1 MQCGPEQLNLISGE
15 VGLTTHFTGKS
26 CRIDAHNLGGIL
38 SSYAMLDT
46 FGTE

>member
-1 MQCGPEQLNLISGE
+1 MQCGPEQLNLVSGE
-15 VGLTTHFTGKS
+15 VGLTTHFTGQS
-26 CRIDAHNLGGIL
+26 CRIDAHNLGCIL